1 MIHKKFTQLVS
12 PSAWAS
18 VPLWCLLL
26 HEGSTAAPVVGDE
39 FVSDLVPAVNEL
51 ENDDYARVECTGL
64 AATWNDTLDVWELT
78 ADTTTF
84 PAMDPAHAGQG
95 VLSAVFFALVG
106 DDTTSPILRSVT
118 LATAVELDSTSL
130 VVPWTAPIRVGPS

>member
-1 MIHKKFTQLVS
+1 VIHKKFSQLVS
-12 PSAWAS
+12 PNTWAT

-26 HEGSTAAPVVGDE
+26 HEDSTAAPVVGDE

-51 ENDDYARVECTGL
+51 VNPDYERIECSGL
-64 AATWNDTLDVWELT
+64 AATWNDTLDVWELW

-84 PAMDPAHAGQG
+84 PAMTPQHAGQG

-106 DDTTSPILRSVT
+106 DDTTSPVLRSVT
-118 LATAVELDSTSL
+118 LATAVELDGTSL
-130 VVPWTAPIRVGPS
+130 VVPWTEPIRVGPS